1 MRIKFFRV
9 ASLALVAGLLIGLPG
24 TAEAATSNAKNFKI
38 DVVAVKF
45 SNGTSPVTPLSEL
58 SEIITADTIPYWEG
72 QASIPFT
79 MGRVDSKAIVIPDQ
93 GICSNSVN
101 VLEKIRKNFYS
112 RHKIKDKGRYLYIL
126 FPVSLKPCGWAG
138 ISLMGDLKNPKGT
151 IAMFDNADA
160 QVMIHE
166 LGHALGLGHSNFYS
180 CPDIGDGP
188 WESCHSLEYGS
199 PGDMMGNGMS
209 YAPLSSYYLWLLG
222 GITRDQIVSVKDDM
236 ELKLDVLG
244 SKSGVQAIYFKDKDS
259 VYWIEN
265 RPSASNFQQ
274 GLTVY
279 RQDSQVRVMGRTAK
293 GSPSGKV
300 VVSTEV
306 PDVHLLSLE
315 SYRPETSSGNATGLS
330 FVTFT
335 GNVSITASVNEDLTL
350 AVKITVFN
358 PATLKGLPLKSG
370 EVAGKK
376 K

>member
-24 TAEAATSNAKNFKI
+24 TAEAATGSAKNFKI
-38 DVVAVKF
+38 DLVRVKF
-45 SNGTSPVTPLSEL
+45 SNGTSPLTPLSRL
-58 SEIITADTIPYWEG
+58 SELLVADTIPYWKG

-79 MGRVDSKAIVIPDQ
+79 MGIVDSKSIVIPDQ
-93 GICSNSVN
+93 GICNNSVSI
-101 VLEKIRKNFYS
+101 LEKIRKNFYS
-112 RHKIKDKGRYLYIL
+112 RHKVKDKGRYLYIL
-126 FPVSLKPCGWAG
+126 FPVSLEPCGWAG
-138 ISLMGDLKNPKGT
+138 ISLMGDLKNPNGT
-151 IAMFDNADA
+151 IAMFDNDDA

-180 CPDIGDGP
+180 CPEIGDGP
-188 WESCHSLEYGS
+188 WGVCSSLEYGS
-199 PGDMMGNGMS
+199 PADMMGDSMS
-209 YAPLSSYYLWLLG
+209 YGPLSSYYLWLLG

-236 ELKLDVLG
+236 EIKLVVLG
-244 SKSGVQAIYFKDKDS
+244 SKSGVQALYFKDKES

-279 RQDSQVRVMGRTAK
+279 RQDSQVTTIGKGAK
-293 GSPSGKV
+293 GSPSSKV

-315 SYRPETSSGNATGLS
+315 SYRPETSSGNATALS

-350 AVKITVFN
+350 ALKITVFD
-358 PATLKGLPLKSG
+358 PSSLKGLPLKSG
-370 EVAGKK
+370 EVAAKK